1 MPSFRYIVTKSF
13 CKCLAIKSYSV
24 LSYLSFICLIVCK
37 YKDNKNYYDMP
48 KVAIKSE

>member
-1 MPSFRYIVTKSF
+1 MPSFRYIVNKSF

-24 LSYLSFICLIVCK
+24 LSFSEFYLSYCCK